1 MMKIRKFLKDKS
13 GSGGPLIL
21 AIVLGCILLSTVMF
35 ENARLMIVAQGIR
48 DAVQSAVIDVAT
60 QNWDEAYAGLR
71 EGYSGGYQLSENE
84 WYRNITNGNIYG
96 RLQKVLALQYENGQY
111 VKYAGENVEYRLSD
125 LTVDVSNAP
134 LAPSNP
140 NGISQLTVTG
150 TITVAVPLSFGF
162 GHLPDMKITMRFQSV
177 YIPKF

>member
-1 MMKIRKFLKDKS
+1 MRKIRKLLKDRS

-21 AIVLGCILLSTVMF
+21 AVVLGCILLSTAIF
-35 ENARLMIVAQGIR
+35 EYARLMIVAQGIR
-48 DAVQSAVIDVAT
+48 DAVQSAVIDVAAE
-60 QNWDEAYAGLR
+60 NWDEAYVGIR
-71 EGYSGGYQLSENE
+71 EGYSGGYQLSGNE

-96 RLQKVLALQYENGQY
+96 RLQEVLALQYEKGQY

-125 LTVDVSNAP
+125 LAVDVSNAP

-140 NGISQLTVTG
+140 HGISQLTVTG

-162 GHLPDMKITMRFQSV
+162 GYLPDMKITMRFQSV

>member
-60 QNWDEAYAGLR
+60 QNWDEAYA
-71 EGYSGGYQLSENE
+71 
-84 WYRNITNGNIYG
+84 
-96 RLQKVLALQYENGQY
+96 
-111 VKYAGENVEYRLSD
+111 
-125 LTVDVSNAP
+125 
-134 LAPSNP
+134 
-140 NGISQLTVTG
+140 
-150 TITVAVPLSFGF
+150 
-162 GHLPDMKITMRFQSV
+162 
-177 YIPKF
+177 